1 MGKKQRMSVAQL
13 WSRNNPDCCIT
24 FSLALIVLPR
34 GPLLSLQKVETAQS
48 LPILRISPY
57 RSILYFNSDQEAPPH
72 LKGRA
77 IGREQVLSKSI
88 LWGWMMNADI
98 QQKGA
103 AGGSLVPMTRV
114 HFTTCTHSS
123 SSMQPSKAG
132 SGAVWWAEQPISMA
146 ANSTFQHCCRYNGLS
161 GFPKHILKTSQF
173 CPWPGLYQD
182 VAHSTFV

>member
-1 MGKKQRMSVAQL
+1 MGKKQRMSAAQL

-103 AGGSLVPMTRV
+103 AGGSLVPMTRALYHV
-114 HFTTCTHSS
+114 HTLQQQH
-123 SSMQPSKAG
+123 
-132 SGAVWWAEQPISMA
+132 A
-146 ANSTFQHCCRYNGLS
+146 AKQSRLRGCLVSRTAHQHGCQQYIPAL
-161 GFPKHILKTSQF
+161 LQ
-173 CPWPGLYQD
+173 
-182 VAHSTFV
+182 V